1 LSNPEKPQPGE
12 TSSRISVRASVSSV
26 CHAQLLSGFRAYRVE
41 LSPRDRSEFTPEINS
56 LTPRLNLRRNVGLHL
71 NQIFFL
77 IYIFHRRRASRFYLK
92 ENLDVASFLIILM
105 SDQLTDFLRVV
116 PHEKTPNY
124 QAALLSVL
132 LIALIIASLIAVLH
146 KVGAVTPYESAIS
159 F

>member
-71 NQIFFL
+71 KPNIFSHLYFSPA
-77 IYIFHRRRASRFYLK
+77 AS
-92 ENLDVASFLIILM
+92 V
-105 SDQLTDFLRVV
+105 
-116 PHEKTPNY
+116 
-124 QAALLSVL
+124 
-132 LIALIIASLIAVLH
+132 AVLFEG
-146 KVGAVTPYESAIS
+146 KSGCGQLFDYPNERSID
-159 F
+159 